1 MQGQE
6 RNLKEEGWGVFI
18 FPMLGV
24 LRGFAK
30 VLHMLGVLRG
40 FAKVWG
46 KGKSLGG
53 AGDFEGICK
62 GIAHPLKPLG
72 SLVSLNY

>member
-1 MQGQE
+1 LDAGT
-6 RNLKEEGWGVFI
+6 RKEFKGGRMGVFI

-24 LRGFAK
+24 F
-30 VLHMLGVLRG
+30 
-40 FAKVWG
+40 VWG

>member
-1 MQGQE
+1 
-6 RNLKEEGWGVFI
+6 
-18 FPMLGV
+18 MLQ
-24 LRGFAK
+24 LIK
-30 VLHMLGVLRG
+30 HLHFNPTYTFTLTNTCPYQLLGVLRG